1 MTDRSEFDATST
13 ETLTPVVHA
22 WDLPPNPYWEN
33 LEARRQRKSLAIA
46 ILLFV
51 LTLISTLAVGA
62 QYASSYSAGQSP
74 DFDELFS
81 TYASLLAHPQLLLAG
96 VPFAFTL
103 IGILLA
109 HELGHFFACRYY
121 GISASYPYFL
131 PAPTLIGTLGAFIR
145 IRSPIHNRKA
155 LFDMALAGPVV
166 GFLFAV
172 PSLAIA
178 ILYSRVVPLSDAHAT
193 VVFGQPIVM
202 RLLVSVLRP
211 DVSAGDL
218 LLHPVGRA
226 AWVGLFATALNLL
239 PGGQLD
245 GRHIL
250 YSVASKVHKKIT
262 PGRGAA
268 PDSSWPAVLEGMD
281 HVGHIAAGHRLPPSA
296 AAQSMGA
303 ARSYA
308 PGLGR
313 GCYPDF
319 YFVFHAHAGHDPLK
333 PSISAGFSLRVL
345 FLSRTKNP
353 QAEQVAEILAPCHSE
368 GRGFARGIC
377 CFWEAEK
384 KADPSLRS
392 G

>member
-1 MTDRSEFDATST
+1 MDNWE
-13 ETLTPVVHA
+13 
-22 WDLPPNPYWEN
+22 LPPNPYVEN
-33 LEARRQRKSLAIA
+33 LKARRQRKSLVLAVG
-46 ILLFV
+46 LFV

-62 QYASSYSAGQSP
+62 QYASSYASGQSP

-81 TYASLLAHPQLLLAG
+81 TYASLLTHPGLLLAG

-145 IRSPIHNRKA
+145 IRSAIYNRKA

-172 PSLAIA
+172 PALAIA
-178 ILYSRVVPLSDAHAT
+178 IVYSRVVPLADAHAT
-193 VVFGQPIVM
+193 VVFGQPLIM
-202 RLLVSVLRP
+202 RLLVALLRP
-211 DVSAGDL
+211 GVPPGDL

-245 GRHIL
+245 GGHIL

-262 PGRGAA
+262 LALALALIPLGVFFWRG
-268 PDSSWPAVLEGMD
+268 WILWAVLLLAIGFRHPPLMNQWEKLDRRRLIWAG
-281 HVGHIAAGHRLPPSA
+281 IAV
-296 AAQSMGA
+296 MI
-303 ARSYA
+303 
-308 PGLGR
+308 
-313 GCYPDF
+313 
-319 YFVFHAHAGHDPLK
+319 FVL
-333 PSISAGFSLRVL
+333 
-345 FLSRTKNP
+345 
-353 QAEQVAEILAPCHSE
+353 
-368 GRGFARGIC
+368 
-377 CFWEAEK
+377 CFM
-384 KADPSLRS
+384 PMPVMIRQ
-392 G
+392 